1 MLAGMSK
8 VLDALWRAIGYC
20 FMPRVIFLS
29 MLPVLLL
36 GTVSTAL
43 AWFFWEPAAAAM
55 TALVVDAPLLGDA
68 VAWLDRWTG
77 GVLRHVIGPLLLLV
91 AVVPVLI
98 IAALLLVSALMA
110 PTLIGLVGRRR
121 FEALERRGPLAWWRA
136 LGWTLGSIGAALAAL
151 VLTLPLWLIPPLAL
165 LLPPL
170 ILGWL
175 TYRVM
180 AHDVLAE
187 HADAAERAALLRE
200 HRAPLLAIGVTCG
213 YLGAAPSLIWAFGV
227 LALPMAPL
235 LLPVYVWL
243 YTLVEVFAALWFAH
257 YMLAALDA
265 RRQAAPVLQPLRVE
279 IEPVDGVPMPGAPA
293 LPSSASPSSSSSSS
307 LPNPPLLP

>member
-1 MLAGMSK
+1 
-8 VLDALWRAIGYC
+8 VR
-20 FMPRVIFLS
+20 
-29 MLPVLLL
+29 
-36 GTVSTAL
+36 
-43 AWFFWEPAAAAM
+43 
-55 TALVVDAPLLGDA
+55 
-68 VAWLDRWTG
+68 
-77 GVLRHVIGPLLLLV
+77 
-91 AVVPVLI
+91 I

-187 HADAAERAALLRE
+187 HADAAERTALLRE
-200 HRAPLLAIGVTCG
+200 LRTPLLAIGVTCG

-265 RRQAAPVLQPLRVE
+265 RRQAAPVL
-279 IEPVDGVPMPGAPA
+279 
-293 LPSSASPSSSSSSS
+293 PSSASPSASSASSS